1 MKQDLDKLYLQME
14 QDGIEVISY
23 PLPHCKSVA
32 LQKEKVVG
40 IDREQL
46 EDSAEEYTILIHE
59 KGHFD
64 SGAFYTEDAPCLLRG
79 QAETRADRAA
89 IRQYIP
95 EQELLDCLRKGIC
108 SRWELAEHFGVT
120 EPFMEKAIDYYR
132 DACGAIFK

>member
-1 MKQDLDKLYLQME
+1 M
-14 QDGIEVISY
+14 GSR
-23 PLPHCKSVA
+23 S
-32 LQKEKVVG
+32 
-40 IDREQL
+40 
-46 EDSAEEYTILIHE
+46 SAIRCLI
-59 KGHFD
+59 
-64 SGAFYTEDAPCLLRG
+64 AFYTEDAPCLLRG

-120 EPFMEKAIDYYR
+120 EAFMEKAIDYYR